1 MATRTLAGL
10 MTSSVAPLQLRGFR
24 SLWGASLF
32 SNIGGFLQA
41 SAAAWLM
48 LDLTGSATWVG
59 LISASTTLPFLALAL
74 LAGAVADMR
83 DRVRILLVSQIA
95 MAIAAAAMAVLA
107 FVGEATPVRLL
118 VLGLLIGVAGSFNL
132 PAWQAL
138 VPDLVPREMIASAVA
153 LNSVSF
159 NVARA
164 VGPALGGLLIATVG
178 AEAGFGLNA
187 LSYLSVVI
195 ALWLIGRTGTQKP
208 ADVAPLTTAMALGWR
223 FARYTHS
230 FRRVLMFGALFG
242 ITSSVV
248 PTVLPSHTEALG
260 GGSLAYGVLLGTMG
274 LGAVGS
280 AFARRRLAESLK
292 KWTVP
297 AAIAGYS
304 LGGIVIGLAPSLAWA
319 VSGLVVSG
327 ASLVLAT
334 TTLNSTAQMLSPR
347 WVRGRTMSL
356 WSLAF
361 AGMTPIGAILAGAV
375 ADTLTTR
382 ASYVLIS
389 LAGVGLAIASIRS
402 GIPVLSE
409 IVPPEFD
416 PDRAAP
422 EHVET
427 LDSGPVMVLNG
438 FDLDPGQ
445 VDEFLEAM
453 QDLRLVRL
461 RTGAYRWRLYRD
473 AADPR
478 RLIEMF
484 LVVSWREHLNQ
495 HRRIDDVSAALIR
508 RARAFDRTGEP
519 RSRHLIA
526 VDVEKPPDFDLLLA
540 THAHMHETDGSIL
553 LEETAE
559 FDAIRRDHI

>member
-1 MATRTLAGL
+1 

-74 LAGAVADMR
+74 LAGAVADMT

-95 MAIAAAAMAVLA
+95 MATAAAVMAILA
-107 FVGEATPVRLL
+107 FLGEATPVRLL
-118 VLGLLIGVAGSFNL
+118 ILGLLIGVAGSFNL

-164 VGPALGGLLIATVG
+164 VGPALGGLLVATIG

-187 LSYLSVVI
+187 LSYISVVV
-195 ALWLIGRTGTQKP
+195 ALWFIGRSDTQKP
-208 ADVAPLTTAMALGWR
+208 ADAAPLTTAMALGWR

-230 FRRVLMFGALFG
+230 FRRVLLFGALFG
-242 ITSSVV
+242 LSSSVV
-248 PTVLPSHTEALG
+248 PTVLPSHTAVLG

-274 LGAVGS
+274 LGAIVS
-280 AFARRRLAESLK
+280 AFSRRILAERLRKS
-292 KWTVP
+292 TVP

-304 LGGIVIGLAPSLAWA
+304 LGGIAVGLAPSLAWA
-319 VSGLVVSG
+319 VPGLFLSG

-356 WSLAF
+356 WSVAF
-361 AGMTPIGAILAGAV
+361 AGMTPFGAILAGAV
-375 ADTLTTR
+375 ADSLTTR
-382 ASYVLIS
+382 SSYLLIS
-389 LAGVGLAIASIRS
+389 LAGLGLAVAAIRS

-416 PDRAAP
+416 PERTPP

-427 LDSGPVMVLNG
+427 LDSGPVMVLNA
-438 FDLDPGQ
+438 FDIQPSR
-445 VDEFLEAM
+445 VDEFLTVM

-508 RARAFDRTGEP
+508 RARSFDRTGEP

-526 VDVEKPPDFDLLLA
+526 VDVERPPDFDLLLT
-540 THAHMHETDGSIL
+540 THTHLHETDGSIL

-559 FDAIRRDHI
+559 FDAIRGEHI

>member
-1 MATRTLAGL
+1 
-10 MTSSVAPLQLRGFR
+10 MTSSVAPLQLRAFR
-24 SLWGASLF
+24 ALWGASLF

-74 LAGAVADMR
+74 LAGAVADMN
-83 DRVRILLVSQIA
+83 DRVRILLVSQIG
-95 MAIAAAAMAVLA
+95 MAAAAAAMAVLA
-107 FVGEATPVRLL
+107 FIGEATPVRLL

-187 LSYLSVVI
+187 VSYISVVL
-195 ALWLIGRTGTQKP
+195 ALWFIGRAGTQKP
-208 ADVAPLTTAMALGWR
+208 ADTAPLTTAMALGWR
-223 FARYTHS
+223 FARHTRP
-230 FRRVLMFGALFG
+230 FRQVLLFGALFG
-242 ITSSVV
+242 LTSSVV

-274 LGAVGS
+274 LGAVAS
-280 AFARRRLAESLK
+280 AFGRRWIADRLK
-292 KWTVP
+292 RWTVP
-297 AAIAGYS
+297 AGITGYS
-304 LGGIVIGLAPSLAWA
+304 LGGILVGAAPSLPWA
-319 VSGLVVSG
+319 VPG
-327 ASLVLAT
+327 LVLAGACLVLTT

-361 AGMTPIGAILAGAV
+361 AGVTPIGAILAGV
-375 ADTLTTR
+375 MADVLTTR
-382 ASYVLIS
+382 ASYILIS
-389 LAGVGLAIASIRS
+389 LAGVGLGVAAIRS

-409 IVPPEFD
+409 IIPPEFD
-416 PDRAAP
+416 SARTPP

-427 LDSGPVMVLNG
+427 LDSGPVMVLNS
-438 FDLDPGQ
+438 FDLDPVR
-445 VDEFLEAM
+445 VDEFLDAM

-473 AADPR
+473 ATDPR
-478 RLIEMF
+478 RLTEMF

-495 HRRIDDVSAALIR
+495 HRRIDDASAAVIR
-508 RARAFDRTGEP
+508 RARDFDQRGEP
-519 RSRHLIA
+519 RSRHLLA
-526 VDVEKPPDFDLLLA
+526 VDIESPPDFDMLLA
-540 THAHMHETDGSIL
+540 THSRMHATDGSIM
-553 LEETAE
+553 LEETGE
-559 FDAIRRDHI
+559 LDVVRRDHV

>member
-1 MATRTLAGL
+1 

-74 LAGAVADMR
+74 LAGAVADMT

-95 MAIAAAAMAVLA
+95 MAIAAAAMAILA
-107 FVGEATPVRLL
+107 FLGEATPVRLL

-138 VPDLVPREMIASAVA
+138 VPELVPREMIASAVA

-164 VGPALGGLLIATVG
+164 VGPALGGLLIATIG

-187 LSYLSVVI
+187 LSYIAVVV
-195 ALWLIGRTGTQKP
+195 ALWFIGRSDTQKP
-208 ADVAPLTTAMALGWR
+208 ADAAPLTTAMALGWR

-230 FRRVLMFGALFG
+230 FRRVLLFGALFG
-242 ITSSVV
+242 LSSSVV
-248 PTVLPSHTEALG
+248 PTALPSHTEALG
-260 GGSLAYGVLLGTMG
+260 GGSLAYGMLLGTMG
-274 LGAVGS
+274 FGAIVS
-280 AFARRRLAESLK
+280 AFSRRRLAEVLR

-297 AAIAGYS
+297 AAIGGYS
-304 LGGIVIGLAPSLAWA
+304 VGGIAVGLAPSLLWA
-319 VSGLVVSG
+319 IPGLLLSG

-361 AGMTPIGAILAGAV
+361 AGMTPIGAIVAGAV
-375 ADTLTTR
+375 ADALGTR
-382 ASYVLIS
+382 SSYVLIS
-389 LAGVGLAIASIRS
+389 AAGIGLAVAAIRS

-416 PDRAAP
+416 PERNPP

-427 LDSGPVMVLNG
+427 LDSGPVMVLNV
-438 FDLDPGQ
+438 FDLEPDR
-445 VDEFLEAM
+445 VDEFLEVM
-453 QDLRLVRL
+453 QGLRLVRL

-526 VDVEKPPDFDLLLA
+526 VDVERPPDFDLLLT
-540 THAHMHETDGSIL
+540 THTHMHETDGSIL
-553 LEETAE
+553 LEETVE
-559 FDAIRRDHI
+559 FDAIRGDHI

>member
-1 MATRTLAGL
+1 

-74 LAGAVADMR
+74 LAGAVADMT

-95 MAIAAAAMAVLA
+95 MATAAAAMAILA
-107 FVGEATPVRLL
+107 FLGEATPVRLL

-164 VGPALGGLLIATVG
+164 VGPALGGLLIATIG

-187 LSYLSVVI
+187 LSYISVVV
-195 ALWLIGRTGTQKP
+195 ALWFIGRSDTHKP
-208 ADVAPLTTAMALGWR
+208 ADAAPLTTAMALGWR

-230 FRRVLMFGALFG
+230 FRRVLLFGALFG
-242 ITSSVV
+242 LSSSVV

-260 GGSLAYGVLLGTMG
+260 GGSLAYGALLGTMG
-274 LGAVGS
+274 FGAIVS
-280 AFARRRLAESLK
+280 AFSRRRLAERLR

-297 AAIAGYS
+297 AAIGGYS
-304 LGGIVIGLAPSLAWA
+304 LGGIAVGLAPSLLWA
-319 VSGLVVSG
+319 IPGLLLSG

-361 AGMTPIGAILAGAV
+361 AGMTPFGAILAGAV
-375 ADTLTTR
+375 ADALSTR
-382 ASYVLIS
+382 SSYLLIS
-389 LAGVGLAIASIRS
+389 AAGLALAVAAVRS

-416 PDRAAP
+416 PDRSPP

-427 LDSGPVMVLNG
+427 LDSGPVMVLNA
-438 FDLDPGQ
+438 FDLQPGQ
-445 VDEFLEAM
+445 VDDFLEVM

-473 AADPR
+473 ASDPR

-495 HRRIDDVSAALIR
+495 HRRIDDVSAELIR
-508 RARAFDRTGEP
+508 RARSFDRTGEP

-526 VDVEKPPDFDLLLA
+526 VDVERPPDFELLLA
-540 THAHMHETDGSIL
+540 THTQMHETDGSIL

-559 FDAIRRDHI
+559 FDALRGNHI